1 MDSVG
6 DIFPPALGALGLE
19 TTQIVASGRAEVGS
33 GSSPSYPLPVS
44 LLSYVMPSCESDA
57 RAKSAEVEDPFK
69 DRELPGR
76 RRHCLLLTSSP
87 LPVPP
92 PTHRAE
98 AAPASGSVSSSV
110 SWGGDGQ
117 WAGAWQEPQDR
128 HPVWYVSLIS
138 PEALNT
144 WFLLLALPF
153 FIFKMYRFS
162 TFPLRINA
170 FPHSIT
176 QLLKFDT

>member
-117 WAGAWQEPQDR
+117 WAGAWQEQ
-128 HPVWYVSLIS
+128 W
-138 PEALNT
+138 T
-144 WFLLLALPF
+144 
-153 FIFKMYRFS
+153 
-162 TFPLRINA
+162 
-170 FPHSIT
+170 
-176 QLLKFDT
+176 